1 MPGRRNK
8 RYIIEMGTSKHESRK
23 MKKQSR
29 KTLALSRDDV
39 VAILK
44 KESPFLAEEYGV
56 KRIGLFGSFAREE
69 QNRKSDVDIVV
80 EFGRPIGLKF
90 VELADYLE
98 ELLGRKVDLLTP
110 DGIKGIRIK
119 SVESEIRRS
128 IVYV

>member
-1 MPGRRNK
+1 
-8 RYIIEMGTSKHESRK
+8 
-23 MKKQSR
+23 MKKQA
-29 KTLALSRDDV
+29 KQTKALSREDV

-69 QNRKSDVDIVV
+69 QSKKSDVDIVV

-98 ELLGRKVDLLTP
+98 ELLGRRVDLLTP
-110 DGIKGIRIK
+110 DGIKGIRVK
-119 SVESEIRRS
+119 SVANEIRRS